1 MFRYGPANRILSA
14 LRYTKSYKKPPVVVF
29 SVSPLK
35 QMFLLTWFHSLN
47 FSLMKKTLHSFH
59 LGENAKTALFAFG
72 FLSLVMLLSY
82 LYWFA

>member
-1 MFRYGPANRILSA
+1 ME
-14 LRYTKSYKKPPVVVF
+14 
-29 SVSPLK
+29 
-35 QMFLLTWFHSLN
+35 
-47 FSLMKKTLHSFH
+47 KKTQSFH